1 MAKICSDGGA
11 GSAPSDTPCIEGNLM
26 KPPPYR
32 QCGARTRDGDPCK
45 NWGIPPSGRCRMQEV
60 RSPLWFASPCYVHGR
75 YSRYGY
81 GAALARGE
89 RQPAKAQARAER
101 IVAAE
106 RAQREAREAR
116 ESRHR
121 SAVVFSAEF
130 IEAICGLFEA
140 DSA

>member
-1 MAKICSDGGA
+1 
-11 GSAPSDTPCIEGNLM
+11 M
-26 KPPPYR
+26 KPPPDR

-45 NWGIPPSGRCRMQEV
+45 NWGIPPSGRCRMHGG
-60 RSPLWFASPCYVHGR
+60 RSPLWFGSPRYVHGR

-89 RQPAKAQARAER
+89 RQRAKAKARGER

-130 IEAICGLFEA
+130 IEAICGLCEA